1 MPVRPRPSPARSIS
15 SIAALS
21 LSVPE
26 ANELLLGVGIALNK
40 TEFDNVFD
48 HFPGAREGELDA
60 ISFSEALAAPVSTGA
75 EPRFFNSKG
84 VAIPQGQQAR
94 MTFSGPGCTPNS
106 KHLGLSGISHADFG
120 TQRKPFPAHWGAPPN
135 VAMKGQHGIVRDLP
149 SGYGKGNG
157 LLEKWV
163 LEHLEQAMALSC
175 LTYYAPTLYTKS
187 YVETSTK
194 SLLAHGTTLL
204 VFMSCLFSSPKP
216 REQDAKSST
225 DEFGRKPYPYGN
237 YSLGSAA
244 ENPAPKLH
252 MLTQRG

>member
-15 SIAALS
+15 SNAALS

-40 TEFDNVFD
+40 TEFENAFD

-94 MTFSGPGCTPNS
+94 MTFSGPGFTPNS
-106 KHLGLSGISHADFG
+106 KHLGLSGISHVDFG

-135 VAMKGQHGIVRDLP
+135 VAIKGQHGIVRHLP
-149 SGYGKGNG
+149 AGYGKGNG

-175 LTYYAPTLYTKS
+175 LQPNH
-187 YVETSTK
+187 
-194 SLLAHGTTLL
+194 LLAHGTTLL
-204 VFMSCLFSSPKP
+204 VFMSCLYSSPKP

-225 DEFGRKPYPYGN
+225 DEFGRKPYPYGS

>member
-1 MPVRPRPSPARSIS
+1 MSNLDCLANVSIAKDKYIARLQQRMPEAIQALAATITTRAASASSDTSIS
-15 SIAALS
+15 SNAALS

-40 TEFDNVFD
+40 TEFENAFD

-94 MTFSGPGCTPNS
+94 MTFSGPGFTPNS
-106 KHLGLSGISHADFG
+106 KHLGLSGISHVDFG

-135 VAMKGQHGIVRDLP
+135 VAIKGQHGIVRHLP
-149 SGYGKGNG
+149 AGYGKGNG

-163 LEHLEQAMALSC
+163 LEHLEQ
-175 LTYYAPTLYTKS
+175 
-187 YVETSTK
+187 
-194 SLLAHGTTLL
+194 
-204 VFMSCLFSSPKP
+204 
-216 REQDAKSST
+216 DAKSST
-225 DEFGRKPYPYGN
+225 DEFGRKPYPYGS